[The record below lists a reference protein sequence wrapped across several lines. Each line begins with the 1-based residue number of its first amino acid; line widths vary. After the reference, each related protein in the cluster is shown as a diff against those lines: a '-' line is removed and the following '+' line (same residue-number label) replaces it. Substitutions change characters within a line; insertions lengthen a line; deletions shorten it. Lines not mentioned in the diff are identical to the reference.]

1 MNVFVVIE
9 TKDFGI
15 KSLNDPNIVILGVFD
30 NRRDAERYINLNK
43 TLGKDMK
50 IIVVPKN
57 PN

>member
-30 NRRDAERYINLNK
+30 NIRDAERYINMYK
-43 TLGKDMK
+43 TLGRDMK
-50 IIVVPKN
+50 ILTVPKN